1 MKQEITGRIERIRK
15 GEVPEG
21 YKETKRGIIPE
32 DWDVKELNQISTI
45 TRLAGYEYSSIW
57 KETKNGEI
65 IALRGFN
72 IGKNQIIEKD
82 FARIS
87 NDLSLKLNR
96 SRLYKNDV
104 IYPCV
109 GTIGNAVVIEENDK
123 YHIQQNIAKIS
134 PNIAKLN
141 PKYLAYYLMSDLGLK
156 EIDKFNGSS
165 SQPNILVGSIR
176 KYSIGIPSN
185 PEQEKI
191 AEILSTWDKAI
202 ELKEKLIEE
211 KKEFKRG
218 LIQKLLVGKIRFK
231 EYVKN
236 PNLQEVRRY
245 STLPEDWSIKKASSI
260 FSNISKKNN
269 DNEKLLSAT
278 QDNGVIPRDMLDG
291 DVMSPSGDTNSYKL
305 VEEGDFVI
313 SLRTFQGGIE
323 YSCYRG
329 IISPAYTVIKNKIPI
344 CADFYRYIFKS
355 KLFIDRLASSVIGIR
370 DGKQISYGDFSFMF
384 LPYPELKEQEKIA
397 FSLKNLDDNIE
408 LLELELNHLKE
419 QKKGLMQL
427 LLTGIVRVEVN

>member
-1 MKQEITGRIERIRK
+1 
-15 GEVPEG
+15 
-21 YKETKRGIIPE
+21 
-32 DWDVKELNQISTI
+32 VKD
-45 TRLAGYEYSSIW
+45 
-57 KETKNGEI
+57 KK
-65 IALRGFN
+65 
-72 IGKNQIIEKD
+72 
-82 FARIS
+82 
-87 NDLSLKLNR
+87 
-96 SRLYKNDV
+96 SR
-104 IYPCV
+104 
-109 GTIGNAVVIEENDK
+109 
-123 YHIQQNIAKIS
+123 
-134 PNIAKLN
+134 
-141 PKYLAYYLMSDLGLK
+141 
-156 EIDKFNGSS
+156 
-165 SQPNILVGSIR
+165 
-176 KYSIGIPSN
+176 
-185 PEQEKI
+185 
-191 AEILSTWDKAI
+191 
-202 ELKEKLIEE
+202 
-211 KKEFKRG
+211 
-218 LIQKLLVGKIRFK
+218 IRFK

-260 FSNISKKNN
+260 FSNISTKNN

-384 LPYPELKEQEKIA
+384 LPYPKLKEQEKIA
-397 FSLKNLDDNIE
+397 YSLKNLDDNIE
-408 LLELELNHLKE
+408 LLELELNQLKE
-419 QKKGLMQL
+419 QKRGLMQL